1 MAFIGDTTAYPN
13 ITSLTGA
20 SFCVTQSGAVKNIPI
35 ATLDARY
42 GGSAALIITNNL
54 SELTATASTARTNL
68 GASSIG
74 STIFTAA
81 NAAAV
86 ITALS
91 LGSLATASTI
101 NNSNW
106 SGTDLAIANGGT
118 GASTATAAFDALSP
132 LTTKGDLLAWDSSS
146 NVRIAV
152 GTDGTVLTASAAS
165 TGGFT
170 WSTPASTAAQYVV
183 AASHS
188 SLSAEKVLT
197 AGSGISVAIAGTD
210 AGTATIG
217 IQAGGVTNAMLA
229 TMADQTIKG
238 NVSGGTAVPSN
249 LSATSV
255 TAMLNVF
262 VGDSGSGGT
271 KGLVPA
277 PSAGDAAGN
286 KVLGAGGAW
295 VSQSGSGG
303 APVDAQYL
311 TLATNGSL
319 TVERVFTPSAELT
332 GTDAGAGSTYTLS
345 ITAAAVTNAM
355 LAVMNDQT
363 FKGNISG
370 GSAVPSN
377 LTATQVTAALNV
389 FGPDSG
395 AGGVKGLAPATIAGD
410 ADKYLRG
417 NGTWDT
423 PSGSSITL
431 SSANAWTGVN
441 SFSIADAATNTV
453 TTALTL
459 EHTTS
464 NTAAASFGTALAF
477 KAESAGGTS
486 RTGMRLDAILA
497 TATDAAENF
506 DFSVKLMAAGAAVA
520 EMFKVTSA
528 GVASAGGTIL
538 TKQSRTLAVSGGITI
553 DAGTSTLDLSAN
565 RTIGY
570 SASGYSLVTPD
581 PAADSVAF
589 YDNSGAVMARCLM
602 QDVRPLESWIFAVG
616 PENSGVAASTVTLAF
631 RAPYAFVVTDVQT
644 SVRLHTIS
652 SSITTNVLKGITSA
666 TNTTVSGGTSILSVQ
681 PVLSTTTLT
690 SLSGTAGVVN
700 AAQAALTADQW
711 CAISVVYA
719 SGNTTAT
726 NGGMKVKI
734 QGYRSA

>member
-1 MAFIGDTTAYPN
+1 MAFLGDTNAYPVVS
-13 ITSLTGA
+13 TLTGF
-20 SFCVTQSGAVKNIPI
+20 SFAGTQSGAVRNATI
-35 ATLDARY
+35 AQLDARY
-42 GGSAALIITNNL
+42 GGAAALLIANNL
-54 SELTATASTARTNL
+54 SDVAYAATARTNL

-106 SGTDLAIANGGT
+106 SGTDLAITNGGT
-118 GASTATAAFDALSP
+118 GQSTATAAFDALSP
-132 LTTKGDLLAWDSSS
+132 LTTKGDLLAWDTSS

-152 GTDGTVLTASAAS
+152 GADGTVLTANAAS

-197 AGSGISVAIAGTD
+197 AGSGITVTIAGTD
-210 AGTATIG
+210 AGTATVG

-229 TMADQTIKG
+229 TMADQRIKG
-238 NVSGGTAVPSN
+238 NVSGGSAVPSD

-255 TAMLNVF
+255 TAMLNAF

-277 PSAGDAAGN
+277 PAAADAAAN
-286 KVLGAGGAW
+286 KVLGAGGGW
-295 VSQSGSGG
+295 VAQSGAGG

-311 TLATNGSL
+311 TLALNGTL
-319 TVERVFTPSAELT
+319 TVERVLAFGAEFTPTDGGANANYDVVLATGGIANSKLANMAE
-332 GTDAGAGSTYTLS
+332 S
-345 ITAAAVTNAM
+345 
-355 LAVMNDQT
+355 T
-363 FKGNISG
+363 FKGRAASSG
-370 GSAVPSN
+370 TGVPVD
-377 LTATQVTAALNV
+377 LTATQATAILNV

-395 AGGVKGLAPATIAGD
+395 AGGVKGLAPATVAGD

-538 TKQSRTLAVSGGITI
+538 TKQSRTLAVSGGILI

-581 PAADSVAF
+581 PAADSVGF

-602 QDVRPLESWIFAVG
+602 MDVRPLESWIFAVG
-616 PENSGVAASTVTLAF
+616 PENSGVAAGTTTLTF
-631 RAPYAFVVTDVQT
+631 RAPYAFVVTEVQT
-644 SVRLHTIS
+644 NVRLHSIS
-652 SSITTNVLKGITSA
+652 ASITTNVLKGISSA
-666 TNTTVSGGTSILSVQ
+666 TATTITGGTSILNTQ
-681 PVLSTTTLT
+681 PILSTTTLT
-690 SLSGTAGVVN
+690 SVSGTPGVVN
-700 AAQAALTADQW
+700 AAQAALTVDQW
-711 CAISVVYA
+711 CGISVVYA
-719 SGNTTAT
+719 SGNAT
-726 NGGMKVKI
+726 SSNAGMKVIIK
-734 QGYRSA
+734 GYRSA